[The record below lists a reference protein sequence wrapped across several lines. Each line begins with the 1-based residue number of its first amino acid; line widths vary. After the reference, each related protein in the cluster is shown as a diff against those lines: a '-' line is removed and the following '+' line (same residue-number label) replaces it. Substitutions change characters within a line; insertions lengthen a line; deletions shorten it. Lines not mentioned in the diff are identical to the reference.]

1 MLVLTALEPPWMDSS
16 STWSGSGLLSGKFP
30 GRCDCP
36 ALLCLALV
44 RALLGLG
51 APKGGGLWGVELAT
65 VRSKWQTPSFL
76 LL

>member
-1 MLVLTALEPPWMDSS
+1 MT
-16 STWSGSGLLSGKFP
+16 
-30 GRCDCP
+30 

-51 APKGGGLWGVELAT
+51 APKGGGPWGVELAT
-65 VRSKWQTPSFL
+65 VRSRWQTPSVL